1 MNIEELLAKINAWR
15 AAYERWAGLDAQAL
29 YQTADY
35 KEMNETAEAVTGSA
49 HDTRQYQ
56 VITTLADE
64 IRRLRATAVNPI
76 VQPGEDLQRKF
87 NEALKIFKGSAGGYA
102 FFLEQIIL
110 TQNRDLADLKNDL
123 TMARETCADLE
134 AKAHRL
140 QAIESRATTIN
151 NALLAA
157 TQSMMQ
163 FLTPQVQERMQQAL
177 QPVIDLMEQKP

>member
-1 MNIEELLAKINAWR
+1 MNIEELLAKIDTWR
-15 AAYERWAGLDAQAL
+15 AAYERWAGLDAQDL
-29 YQTADY
+29 YQTADHKVLY
-35 KEMNETAEAVTGSA
+35 EAAIAVTGNA
-49 HDTRQYQ
+49 HYTRQYQ

-64 IRRLRATAVNPI
+64 IYRLRATAVNPI

-110 TQNRDLADLKNDL
+110 TQNLDLADLKNDL

-140 QAIESRATTIN
+140 QAIESRAATIN
-151 NALLAA
+151 NALLTAI
-157 TQSMMQ
+157 QSMMP
-163 FLTPQVQERMQQAL
+163 FLTPDVQERMQAAL